1 MEKEIK
7 LKDNQNIILKRLSV
21 TLKLPRQDRIK
32 LERNIAILEIDDAY
46 AHIDRLETEI
56 KECKKPESEL
66 ISFKVIDDS
75 LNEYVEKLKREN
87 YKLREQIDSYRK
99 SEEKFTNENLDL
111 SSELKHLQD

>member
-7 LKDNQNIILKRLSV
+7 LKDNQNIILKSLSV

-75 LNEYVEKLKREN
+75 LNEYVKNSKEKITSLENRLTHIVNLK
-87 YKLREQIDSYRK
+87 K
-99 SEEKFTNENLDL
+99 SSQTKTSIFHQN
-111 SSELKHLQD
+111 